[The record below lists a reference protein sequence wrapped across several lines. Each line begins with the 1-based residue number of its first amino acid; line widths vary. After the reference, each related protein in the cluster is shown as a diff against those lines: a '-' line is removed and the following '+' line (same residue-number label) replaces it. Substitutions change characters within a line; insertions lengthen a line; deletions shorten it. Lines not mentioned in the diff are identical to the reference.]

1 MDQFQNFK
9 RLIPQKPKQTSF
21 ACYIVPRV
29 QYTAQ
34 HTLQRTPILT
44 ETSTAQAGAQS
55 IPQQLRSIYLLFFC
69 LSTIMDD
76 RSARFEDKIKNARS
90 RSTQQQQKLRRTKTA
105 DSVLTTTQKGES
117 SGQRRRRKSDKKT
130 DILSIM
136 SSSCSS
142 MTTGTPTTAPTTKK
156 DRMDTDEIIKM
167 LEDYASNNNA
177 EALQAFH
184 SLKMGPDEG
193 LRLQQQQR
201 QRSTRRLLS
210 PPKHANTSGAK
221 TA

>member
-1 MDQFQNFK
+1 
-9 RLIPQKPKQTSF
+9 
-21 ACYIVPRV
+21 
-29 QYTAQ
+29 
-34 HTLQRTPILT
+34 
-44 ETSTAQAGAQS
+44 
-55 IPQQLRSIYLLFFC
+55 
-69 LSTIMDD
+69 MDD

-221 TA
+221 TAWFRAGKPAQSNSHNKVTLLESYQYHKVTILIASGSIHTSKHTC